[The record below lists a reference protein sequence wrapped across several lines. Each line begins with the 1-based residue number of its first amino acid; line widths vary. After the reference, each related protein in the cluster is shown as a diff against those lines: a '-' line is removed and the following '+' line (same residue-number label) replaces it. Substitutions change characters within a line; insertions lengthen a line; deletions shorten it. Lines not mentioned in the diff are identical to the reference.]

1 MTIFI
6 ICMVAVVLA
15 MGIVGGIYI
24 LGLKDAIK
32 EKESQIYKLEHDLEW
47 WQEYCDNITA
57 EKTTIINTHENRL
70 KELEKNS
77 EMLLKELEAA
87 QERALIKESENDKL
101 IFEMSLKDGMSETDA
116 MKKIDEANAIRIATK
131 DLDFPPVDKVEDDD
145 ISDAVS
151 KFLNR
156 QAKKEE

>member
-6 ICMVAVVLA
+6 ICMVAVVL
-15 MGIVGGIYI
+15 
-24 LGLKDAIK
+24 
-32 EKESQIYKLEHDLEW
+32 
-47 WQEYCDNITA
+47 
-57 EKTTIINTHENRL
+57 HENRL

-87 QERALIKESENDKL
+87 QEKALIKESENDKL

-131 DLDFPPVDKVEDDD
+131 DLDFPPVDKVEDGD

>member
-32 EKESQIYKLEHDLEW
+32 EKESRIDKLEHDLEW
-47 WQEYCDNITA
+47 WQEYCDDITA
-57 EKTTIINTHENRL
+57 EKATIISMHENRL
-70 KELEKNS
+70 KELEEQS
-77 EMLLKELEAA
+77 RGLLSDIEKAYDKVLKKENEY
-87 QERALIKESENDKL
+87 NKL
-101 IFEMSLKDGMSETDA
+101 LFELSLKDGMDETEA

>member
-1 MTIFI
+1 MAIFI

-15 MGIVGGIYI
+15 MGTVGGIYI
-24 LGLKDAIK
+24 LGLKDAIN
-32 EKESQIYKLEHDLEW
+32 EKDSRIKKLESDLDW
-47 WQEYCDNITA
+47 WEKYCDDIVA
-57 EKTTIINTHENRL
+57 EKTTVINTHENRL
-70 KELEKNS
+70 KELEEQS
-77 EMLLKELEAA
+77 RGLLSDIEKAYDEVLK
-87 QERALIKESENDKL
+87 KESEYNKL
-101 IFEMSLKDGMSETDA
+101 LFELSLKDGMDETEA

-131 DLDFPPVDKVEDDD
+131 DLDFPPVDKVDDD